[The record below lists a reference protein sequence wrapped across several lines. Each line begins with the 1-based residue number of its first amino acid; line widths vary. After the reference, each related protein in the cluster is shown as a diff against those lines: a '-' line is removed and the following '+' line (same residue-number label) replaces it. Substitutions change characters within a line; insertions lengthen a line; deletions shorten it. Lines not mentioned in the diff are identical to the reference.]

1 MIVYVEVMMISR
13 RRWNWMLLFI
23 GCCCLVTLAVAQTQ
37 ESDATSASAE
47 GTDTTATASSA
58 AREDTERTVYSD
70 PPDTPEDGSSFIDQ
84 YEQGVQAY
92 LTNEWEDCVY
102 FLERALEGYRTYY
115 ESVANCRMECEYAA
129 RDVKH
134 RGEFLHGS
142 NVDNLQHYE
151 LILRRTLCLS
161 KCARRY
167 AIYRYLPF
175 SEDFDGHYMDVF
187 QELKV
192 YPYLYACYVKSNRV
206 TLAASAA
213 YTYLVKHPENT
224 VMKKNFEEA
233 IEMPGIDRDEIHDLE
248 EKKFVELLIGGI
260 VDEQENNWERAIEQL
275 ESSIKQFI
283 FDENQCRAFCEGE
296 FDHGF
301 LPDFITAIGNHFTY
315 ALQCKRNCTSN
326 MGMVRGKYYD
336 NLFPRHYQH
345 LQKAYYHVKRYEES
359 YRAGMSYLLFHAD
372 DFDMP
377 EALKTIEAEAK
388 GSVTANFFKARR
400 EAVEYNDRLQ
410 YEEKL
415 ARFIKQEFDL
425 LDNVADSNAELDDA
439 DFEDED
445 TVDTMEGNRVDEDGE
460 TLEQNDQK
468 ELEEDTQ
475 PPADGSN
482 ELYPAETIGYNDHDE
497 L

>member
-1 MIVYVEVMMISR
+1 MIDYVELMISR
-13 RRWNWMLLFI
+13 RRWNWKLLLWIAAF
-23 GCCCLVTLAVAQTQ
+23 GCLVTLTAAQTKD
-37 ESDATSASAE
+37 SDTSDVPE
-47 GTDTTATASSA
+47 GTSKEAENTIQSDYGSS
-58 AREDTERTVYSD
+58 ED
-70 PPDTPEDGSSFIDQ
+70 PPEDGSSFIDQ

-115 ESVANCRMECEYAA
+115 ESVANCRIECEFAA
-129 RDVKH
+129 RDVKR
-134 RGEFLHGS
+134 RGDFLHGT
-142 NVDNLQHYE
+142 NIEGLQHYE

-161 KCARRY
+161 KCARKY

-175 SEDFDGHYMDVF
+175 SEDFDGHYMDIF

-213 YTYLVKHPENT
+213 YTYLVKHPEDT
-224 VMKKNFEEA
+224 VMKKNFEQA

-248 EKKFVELLIGGI
+248 EKQFVELLIGGI
-260 VDEQENNWERAIEQL
+260 VDEQDGNWERAIERL
-275 ESSIKQFI
+275 EASIKQYI

-301 LPDFITAIGNHFTY
+301 LPDFITAIGNHFTN
-315 ALQCKRNCTSN
+315 ALYCKRNCTSN

-359 YRAGMSYLLFHAD
+359 YRAGMSYLLFHVD
-372 DFDMP
+372 DLDMP

-388 GSVTANFFKARR
+388 GTITASFFKARR
-400 EAVEYNDRLQ
+400 EAIEYSDRMQ

-425 LDNVADSNAELDDA
+425 LEDDGSKVE
-439 DFEDED
+439 DDVFEDDEPITD
-445 TVDTMEGNRVDEDGE
+445 ERLDEDGE
-460 TLEQNDQK
+460 SSQQNDDH
-468 ELEEDTQ
+468 EAFEEVYT
-475 PPADGSN
+475 PNS
-482 ELYPAETIGYNDHDE
+482 
-497 L
+497 